1 LREGARSCARGCAAL
16 VRSGD
21 GAAVR
26 GAVWRW
32 RDRCVT
38 PHSMDSRDDITD
50 AFKLVYG
57 FAGFQALHACIE
69 LGIFEEL
76 RASSSAT
83 FAELRGATGAT
94 PQHLRSLLCVACSFG
109 LLERR
114 GGRYANSALA
124 AAYFTRATPRNLLPF
139 VTSAQRLQYKG
150 FFHTSEALRTG
161 LASGLREYGA
171 GSTLYGIMSSDEAL
185 EDTLYEVMARIWDL
199 CSDGLRDVPELRSAR
214 RVVDV
219 CGGSGHVANLLTDFY
234 PLLHVTVFD
243 RATAC
248 ARARALAASA
258 AKQSRIDAVPGDALT
273 DPPPPG
279 ADAIMFAHCLEW
291 LSPDRIVALLKR
303 AHDALPSGGHA
314 LCYQFAVNDA
324 ETGGVYSA
332 RLSLYFNVVETGQ
345 GYAYPAVEIASFF
358 EAAGF
363 VEVRS
368 TEGSF
373 EHVLVTGKKA

>member
-1 LREGARSCARGCAAL
+1 MDSHDDSFDLALLPQRPIAKEHPDAAQQIGAR
-16 VRSGD
+16 
-21 GAAVR
+21 GAAAPVS
-26 GAVWRW
+26 VE
-32 RDRCVT
+32 
-38 PHSMDSRDDITD
+38 ITD
-50 AFKLVYG
+50 AFKLLYG

-69 LGIFEEL
+69 LGVLEEL
-76 RASSSAT
+76 VARGSAT
-83 FAELRGATGAT
+83 FAELRDATLAS

-124 AAYFTRATPRNLLPF
+124 ATYFTRGMSRNLLPF
-139 VTSAQRLQYKG
+139 VASAQRLQYKG
-150 FFHTSEALRTG
+150 FFHTSEALRAG
-161 LASGLREYGA
+161 RASGLREYGA
-171 GSTLYGIMSSDEAL
+171 ESTLYELMSSDEAL

-214 RVVDV
+214 RMVDV

-234 PLLHVTVFD
+234 PELHVTVFD

-248 ARARALAASA
+248 ARVREMAAGS
-258 AKQSRIDAVPGDALT
+258 AKQSRIDAVPGDALM
-273 DPPPPG
+273 DPLPE

-303 AHDALPSGGHA
+303 AYDALPSGGHA
-314 LCYQFAVNDA
+314 LCYQFAVNDD

-345 GYAYPAVEIASFF
+345 GYAYPAVELASFF

-373 EHVLVTGKKA
+373 EHVLVTGKKV